1 MTSKSSD
8 LADKLGR
15 LDLKDRKM
23 PFLRR
28 KSEGEINLSGN
39 IANDD
44 LALDDVKRYGFEGK
58 PSALAYD
65 PVQSLI
71 AVGTNETDTTPGAIY
86 IFGQSRVSVRYNLP
100 RKTSVKHLRIHD
112 NRLFAL
118 DTKHELHHFNL
129 ETNALVCSWS
139 PPGAVSAIC
148 SDPATDF
155 IFLGLQNGETVVF
168 DVDGNIAAPLK
179 IPNLWKEHSPK
190 ALSLPVVSLAM
201 HPRDLGTLL
210 IGYLEGAL
218 LFSLK
223 QNKATH
229 TMKFELK
236 PGAPGGDL
244 DAATIKTLRKPKL
257 SNAIF
262 NPSGTT
268 ILTTYEDGCI
278 AFWSTSDG
286 RLLTARTLQDFDV
299 HLPAPVMAGFGGGP
313 ALGAAFT
320 LREPFHKVAWCCTNN
335 IDDTCLLVS
344 GGNNVGMA
352 AKGLTLIEFG
362 VAPNNITS
370 SWKQITE
377 HLGNPK
383 RQRFLPVPHNIDV
396 VDFCMLPKTSPYH
409 AGSHDPSA
417 MMVLFTNG
425 DIATLRYPDGE
436 YMSPAGMMHP
446 SLAMVHPKP
455 FSMEVAPINREK
467 WLGMVAVRDKPAAY
481 FKGGADAK
489 KMTRRYQDRSIACTI
504 HKDATVRVWD
514 LGHNDEIEN
523 PEALELDL
531 GVVVGK
537 PGAVKVSAVSASQA
551 TGEMA
556 VGLESGE
563 VVIYRWGRNK
573 SYKGA
578 LQSPTSPAVGMKGSP
593 FGQIRDIASQADP
606 SLKEGLIPLYLMDAG
621 SGSVKTTAVSD
632 VGFVAVGYDSGT
644 LTVVDL
650 RGPTVIYSIVISTV
664 TKDVNRIKEVAKAAA
679 KRSSLTS
686 IAKDIKRGSVAVA
699 SFSKELPGQAKR
711 TSFAGF
717 RKTGSLSMGLGSSSN
732 SSSISIGGG
741 KEEKEKEKEKDKE
754 KEDKTEYV
762 TTMAFSVLTVGE
774 DEFSSICLH
783 VGTNLKNVMTFKI
796 LPDGNRFTVSCAG
809 GHPIDH
815 PALALIPINSE
826 TGASA
831 RATPEAVAG
840 LRQGNFVNGFI
851 VCVSS
856 NQARIILPPDDK
868 ENHKSWDE
876 MTCVQAAVVELPDK
890 GIVLACV
897 YTTGRVR
904 VFSIPA
910 LKEIGVFDLPAQVD
924 RTKLSNCRITREG
937 FISAWTSHV
946 EIGLFYMWGT
956 GKQLHSQPKDV
967 LYNPEITLPAR
978 PTISG
983 LQWISG
989 TQHISAVDFDLLVGG
1004 PDRPPSQRQLKAQKK
1019 SNGGDKS
1026 PVAANGNT
1034 VFSSMADAFNARTQ
1048 NLQNFQDN
1056 MQNLENTTA
1065 EFAKATSKFIDGQKR
1080 KAVLG
1085 GAKSLF

>member
-1 MTSKSSD
+1 
-8 LADKLGR
+8 
-15 LDLKDRKM
+15 
-23 PFLRR
+23 
-28 KSEGEINLSGN
+28 
-39 IANDD
+39 
-44 LALDDVKRYGFEGK
+44 
-58 PSALAYD
+58 
-65 PVQSLI
+65 
-71 AVGTNETDTTPGAIY
+71 
-86 IFGQSRVSVRYNLP
+86 
-100 RKTSVKHLRIHD
+100 
-112 NRLFAL
+112 
-118 DTKHELHHFNL
+118 
-129 ETNALVCSWS
+129 
-139 PPGAVSAIC
+139 
-148 SDPATDF
+148 
-155 IFLGLQNGETVVF
+155 
-168 DVDGNIAAPLK
+168 
-179 IPNLWKEHSPK
+179 
-190 ALSLPVVSLAM
+190 M

-210 IGYLEGAL
+210 ISYLEGAK

-223 QNKATH
+223 QNKATF

-236 PGAPGGDL
+236 PGAPGSDM
-244 DAATIKTLRKPKL
+244 DPATIKTLRTPKL

-268 ILTTYEDGCI
+268 VLTTYEDGCM
-278 AFWSTSDG
+278 AFWSTTDG

-320 LREPFHKVAWCCTNN
+320 LREPFHKVAWCCSNN

-417 MMVLFTNG
+417 VMVLFTNG

-436 YMSPAGMMHP
+436 YLSPAGMMHP
-446 SLAMVHPKP
+446 SMAMVHPKP
-455 FSMEVAPINREK
+455 FSMEVAPISREK
-467 WLGMVAVRDKPAAY
+467 WLGMTAIRDKPAAY
-481 FKGGADAK
+481 FKGGAGATR
-489 KMTRRYQDRSIACTI
+489 MTRRYQDRSIAYTI
-504 HKDATVRVWD
+504 HKDATVRIWD
-514 LGHNDEIEN
+514 LGHNDDIEN
-523 PEALELDL
+523 PEALEVDL

-537 PGAVKVSAVSASQA
+537 PGAVKISAVSASQA

-573 SYKGA
+573 SYMGG
-578 LQSPTSPAVGMKGSP
+578 LQSPTSPAVGMKSSP
-593 FGQIRDIASQADP
+593 FGQLRDIASQADP
-606 SLKEGLIPLYLMDAG
+606 TLKEGLLPLYLMDAG
-621 SGSVKTTAVSD
+621 SGAVKTTAVSD
-632 VGFVAVGYDSGT
+632 IGFVAIGYDNGT
-644 LTVVDL
+644 LTIVDL

-686 IAKDIKRGSVAVA
+686 LAKDIKRGSVAVA
-699 SFSKELPGQAKR
+699 SFSKELPSQAKR
-711 TSFAGF
+711 TSFGGF
-717 RKTGSLSMGLGSSSN
+717 RKTSVPSSSKDE
-732 SSSISIGGG
+732 
-741 KEEKEKEKEKDKE
+741 KEEKA
-754 KEDKTEYV
+754 EYV
-762 TTMAFSVLTVGE
+762 VTMAFSVMTIGD

-783 VGTNLKNVMTFKI
+783 VGTNLKNVMTFRI
-796 LPDGNRFTVSCAG
+796 LPDGSRYTVQCAG
-809 GHPIDH
+809 GHPIDN
-815 PALALIPINSE
+815 PPLTLIPINSD

-831 RATPEAVAG
+831 RATPDAVAG
-840 LRQGNFVNGFI
+840 LRQSKFINGFLI
-851 VCVSS
+851 CVTQ
-856 NQARIILPPDDK
+856 NQARIIVPPEEK

-876 MTCVQAAVVELPDK
+876 MTCVKAGVVELPDK
-890 GIVLACV
+890 GIVLVCV
-897 YTTGRVR
+897 YSTGKVR
-904 VFSIPA
+904 VFSVPA
-910 LKEIGVFDLPAQVD
+910 LKELGTFDLPSEVD
-924 RTKLSNCRITREG
+924 RAKLSNCHITREG
-937 FISAWTSHV
+937 FITAWTSHV
-946 EIGLFYMWGT
+946 EIGLFYVWGT
-956 GKQLHSQPKDV
+956 GKQLHTQPKDI
-967 LYNPEITLPAR
+967 LYNPDILLPAR

-989 TQHISAVDFDLLVGG
+989 TQHISAEDFDLLIGG
-1004 PDRPPSQRQLKAQKK
+1004 PDRPVSQKQLRAEQKA
-1019 SNGGDKS
+1019 NGGDKS
-1026 PVAANGNT
+1026 PTAGNGNS
-1034 VFSSMADAFNARTQ
+1034 VFGNMANAFNARTQ

-1065 EFAKATSKFIDGQKR
+1065 EFAKATSKFIEGQKR

>member
-1 MTSKSSD
+1 MASKNSE

-39 IANDD
+39 ISSDD

-65 PVQSLI
+65 PVQSLV
-71 AVGTNETDTTPGAIY
+71 AVGTNETDSSPGAIY
-86 IFGQSRVSVRYNLP
+86 IFGRSRVSVKYSLP
-100 RKTSVKHLRIHD
+100 KKTSVKHVRIHD
-112 NRLFAL
+112 DRLLVIDA
-118 DTKHELHHFNL
+118 KHELHHFNIS
-129 ETNALVCSWS
+129 THTLVCSWS
-139 PPGAVSAIC
+139 PPGAVSVIC
-148 SDPATDF
+148 TDPASDF
-155 IFLGLQNGETVVF
+155 IFLGLQNGEIVAF
-168 DVDGNIAAPLK
+168 DVDGDIAAPFK
-179 IPNLWKEHSPK
+179 IPNLWREHSPK
-190 ALSLPVVSLAM
+190 AVALPVVSIAM

-210 IGYLEGAL
+210 IAYLEGAL

-223 QNKATH
+223 QNKATFA
-229 TMKFELK
+229 MKFELK
-236 PGAPGGDL
+236 PGAPGSDM
-244 DAATIKTLRKPKL
+244 DPATIKTLRTPKL

-268 ILTTYEDGCI
+268 VLTTYEDGCM
-278 AFWSTSDG
+278 AFWSTTDG

-320 LREPFHKVAWCCTNN
+320 LREPFHKVAWCCSNN

-417 MMVLFTNG
+417 VMVLFTNG

-436 YMSPAGMMHP
+436 YLSPAGMMHP
-446 SLAMVHPKP
+446 SMALVHPKP
-455 FSMEVAPINREK
+455 FFMEVAPISREK
-467 WLGMVAVRDKPAAY
+467 WLGMVAIREKPAAY

-489 KMTRRYQDRSIACTI
+489 RMTRRYQDRSIACTI

-523 PEALELDL
+523 PEALELDV

-537 PGAVKVSAVSASQA
+537 PGSVKVSAVSASQA
-551 TGEMA
+551 TAEMA

-573 SYKGA
+573 SYNGS
-578 LQSPTSPAVGMKGSP
+578 LQSPTSPAVGMKSSP
-593 FGQIRDIASQADP
+593 FGQLRDIASQADP
-606 SLKEGLIPLYLMDAG
+606 TLKEGLLPLYLMDAG
-621 SGSVKTTAVSD
+621 SGAVKTTAVSD
-632 VGFVAVGYDSGT
+632 VGFVAIGYDSGT
-644 LTVVDL
+644 LTIVDL

-717 RKTGSLSMGLGSSSN
+717 RKTGSLSSSS
-732 SSSISIGGG
+732 
-741 KEEKEKEKEKDKE
+741 KEEKE

-762 TTMAFSVLTVGE
+762 VTMAFSVMTVGE

-796 LPDGNRFTVSCAG
+796 LPDGSRFVVSCAG
-809 GHPIDH
+809 GHPIDN
-815 PALALIPINSE
+815 PPLTLIPINSE

-831 RATPEAVAG
+831 RATPDVVAG
-840 LRQGNFVNGFI
+840 LRQGKSINGFI
-851 VCVSS
+851 ICVTS
-856 NQARIILPPDDK
+856 NQARIILPPEDK

-876 MTCVQAAVVELPDK
+876 MICIQAGVAELPDK
-890 GIVLACV
+890 GIVLVCV

-910 LKEIGVFDLPAQVD
+910 LKEIGAFDLPAEVD
-924 RTKLSNCRITREG
+924 RVKLSNCRITREG

-946 EIGLFYMWGT
+946 EFGLFYMWGT
-956 GKQLHSQPKDV
+956 GKQLHIQPKDI
-967 LYNPEITLPAR
+967 LYNPDIAVPAR

-989 TQHISAVDFDLLVGG
+989 TQHVSAGDFDLLIGG
-1004 PDRPPSQRQLKAQKK
+1004 PDRPPSQKHLNAEQKA
-1019 SNGGDKS
+1019 NGGDKS
-1026 PVAANGNT
+1026 PTVANGNS
-1034 VFSSMADAFNARTQ
+1034 VFGNMANAFNARTQ

-1065 EFAKATSKFIDGQKR
+1065 EFAKATSKFIESQKR

>member
-1 MTSKSSD
+1 MTSKNSE
-8 LADKLGR
+8 LADRLGR

-39 IANDD
+39 ISNDD

-71 AVGTNETDTTPGAIY
+71 AVGTNETDASPGSIY
-86 IFGQSRVSVRYNLP
+86 IFGRSRVSIRYNLP
-100 RKTSVKHLRIHD
+100 RKTSVKYLRLHD
-112 NRLFAL
+112 DRLFVI
-118 DTKHELHHFNL
+118 DSKHELHHFNIS
-129 ETNALVCSWS
+129 THALVCSWS

-148 SDPATDF
+148 TDPASDF
-155 IFLGLQNGETVVF
+155 IFLGLQNGEIVVF
-168 DVDGNIAAPLK
+168 DVDGDIAAPFK
-179 IPNLWKEHSPK
+179 IPNLWREHSPK
-190 ALSLPVVSLAM
+190 AVALPVVSIAM

-210 IGYLEGAL
+210 ISYLEGAL

-223 QNKATH
+223 QNKATF

-236 PGAPGGDL
+236 PGAPGSDL

-268 ILTTYEDGCI
+268 VLTTYEDGCI
-278 AFWSTSDG
+278 AFWSTTDG

-299 HLPAPVMAGFGGGP
+299 HLPAPIMAGFGGGP

-320 LREPFHKVAWCCTNN
+320 LREPFHKVAWCCSNN

-417 MMVLFTNG
+417 VMVLFTNG

-436 YMSPAGMMHP
+436 YLSPASMMHP
-446 SLAMVHPKP
+446 SMAMVHPKP
-455 FSMEVAPINREK
+455 FSMEVTPISREK
-467 WLGMVAVRDKPAAY
+467 WLGMVAIRDKPADY

-489 KMTRRYQDRSIACTI
+489 RMTRRYQDRSIACTI

-514 LGHNDEIEN
+514 LGHNDDIEN
-523 PEALELDL
+523 PDALELDV

-537 PGAVKVSAVSASQA
+537 PGSVKVSAVSASQA

-573 SYKGA
+573 SYKGN
-578 LQSPTSPAVGMKGSP
+578 LQSPTSPAVGMTSSP
-593 FGQIRDIASQADP
+593 FGQLRDIASQADP
-606 SLKEGLIPLYLMDAG
+606 TLKEGLLPLYLMDAG
-621 SGSVKTTAVSD
+621 SGAVKTTAVSD
-632 VGFVAVGYDSGT
+632 VGFVAIGYDSGT
-644 LTVVDL
+644 LTVIDL

-699 SFSKELPGQAKR
+699 SFSKELPSQAKR
-711 TSFAGF
+711 TSFPGF
-717 RKTGSLSMGLGSSSN
+717 RKSGSLSSS
-732 SSSISIGGG
+732 SSSI
-741 KEEKEKEKEKDKE
+741 KEEKE

-762 TTMAFSVLTVGE
+762 TTMAFSVMTVGE

-796 LPDGNRFTVSCAG
+796 LPDGSRFTVSCAG
-809 GHPIDH
+809 GHPIDN
-815 PALALIPINSE
+815 PPLTLIPINSE

-831 RATPEAVAG
+831 RATPDAVAG
-840 LRQGNFVNGFI
+840 LRQGQFVNGFI
-851 VCVSS
+851 ICVTS
-856 NQARIILPPDDK
+856 NQARIIIPPEDK

-876 MTCVQAAVVELPDK
+876 MTCVQAGVAELPDK
-890 GIVLACV
+890 GIVLVCV
-897 YTTGRVR
+897 YTTGKVR

-910 LKEIGVFDLPAQVD
+910 LKEIGVFDLPAVVD

-946 EIGLFYMWGT
+946 EFGLFYLWGT
-956 GKQLHSQPKDV
+956 GKQLHTQPKDI
-967 LYNPEITLPAR
+967 LYNPDIAVPAR

-989 TQHISAVDFDLLVGG
+989 TQHISADDFDILIGG
-1004 PDRPPSQRQLKAQKK
+1004 PDRPPSQKQIKAQQKT
-1019 SNGGDKS
+1019 NGGDKS
-1026 PVAANGNT
+1026 PAATNGNS
-1034 VFSSMADAFNARTQ
+1034 VFGNMANAFNARTQ

-1065 EFAKATSKFIDGQKR
+1065 EFAKATSKFIESQKR